1 MEERIMTHH
10 PINGRE
16 WGLAVRTVVC
26 LALWAAGTVLPG
38 AAKAQTPPDAGLVM
52 SVSGETRYGA
62 PGETT
67 GPEPVQAFMK
77 VRKGDRI
84 FLSDNGRIDLL
95 FLENGRR
102 ETWTGPARLTLT
114 ASGALSEDPDATP
127 EATEVK
133 APVFTAIKGSGL
145 PLPRGQIA
153 RGGVSVVRGLFD
165 ECPEAAPEPRPV
177 PTLGEAD
184 RAELASARAVYEDLR
199 RQTPAGDPLPDLYY
213 LSVLARYE
221 RFGEMDR
228 IIDRLHRIHGDIPAL
243 EKWDAW
249 VRENH
254 PVRVSFFMLK
264 PDEGCRQGPA
274 CFGLG
279 DMGYF
284 RKSGPCPVS
293 ELDQRDIR
301 TGDILTFALA
311 NTSDIVYYAYIV
323 NVDPSGNADIL
334 FPESFG
340 DPYAARL
347 APRKVL
353 DLFRD
358 AGIGLMSAE
367 PGRETIRVY
376 LSAEPLKEADRE
388 RLKSGPTDDLT
399 AIEASVYISKRR
411 S

>member
-1 MEERIMTHH
+1 MTHN
-10 PINGRE
+10 PTNGRKK
-16 WGLAVRTVVC
+16 GLAIRTVLC

-38 AAKAQTPPDAGLVM
+38 AAPAQTPPDVGLVM
-52 SVSGETRYGA
+52 SVSGKTRYGN

-67 GPEPVQAFMK
+67 HPEPVQAFMK
-77 VRKGDRI
+77 VRKGDRVL
-84 FLSDNGRIDLL
+84 LSDNGRIDLL

-114 ASGALSEDPDATP
+114 ASGAVSEDPDASP
-127 EATEVK
+127 EVTEVK
-133 APVFTAIKGSGL
+133 APVFMAIEGSGL
-145 PLPRGQIA
+145 PLPRGRIA

-184 RAELASARAVYEDLR
+184 QAELASARAAYEDLK
-199 RQTPAGDPLPDLYY
+199 RQTAAGDPLPDLYY

-221 RFGEMDR
+221 QYGEMNR
-228 IIDRLHRIHGDIPAL
+228 IIDRMRWFHGDVPAV

-249 VRENH
+249 VRENY

-264 PDEGCRQGPA
+264 PDDACRQGPA

-284 RKSGPCPVS
+284 KKSGPCPVS
-293 ELDQRDIR
+293 ELGQRDIR
-301 TGDILTFALA
+301 TGDILTFALT
-311 NTSDIVYYAYIV
+311 NTSKTVYYGYIV
-323 NVDPSGNADIL
+323 NVDPSGKTDIL

-376 LSAEPLKEADRE
+376 LSSEPLKEADRD
-388 RLKSGPTDDLT
+388 RLKSGSTDDLT
-399 AIEASVYISKRR
+399 AIEASVYISKRK